1 MNILMVHPHDL
12 FDSSEPWTIR
22 IKSIAEEFVKNG
34 HTVQLCYFPFKNGQ
48 RPSFELLNGLQLYAL
63 DRTLSPGALLRNIS
77 KLKRLAKWA
86 DMVHFQKCHHY
97 SSIPSVI
104 AAFANGKPLHY
115 DWDDWEEKI
124 FFESCRITYKTFFIG
139 YTFKVLERF
148 LPLLADT
155 VSVASQH
162 LKKLAMRFGKKPA
175 EIFMTPVGVDLHKF
189 RPDLDGECVR
199 QKYGIDGPLVLYIGQ
214 LHGAQ
219 YVDLLIHAA
228 NIVLHENPQVR
239 FMIVGEGFLKE
250 NLKGLV
256 SNLGLEEKI
265 IFTGAVPHDQVP
277 FYIASADVCVAVF
290 EETDVTKCK
299 SPLKIVE
306 YLAGGKPIVAS
317 NVGEVSAM
325 LAGVGM
331 LTKAGDFNSLAKG
344 INTFLADKNLRE
356 KMGRLAR
363 KRAETKYRWA
373 NTAQNLLNAYK
384 KAMGPD
390 T

>member
-1 MNILMVHPHDL
+1 MNILMIHPHDL

-22 IKSIAEEFVKNG
+22 IKSIAEEFVKKG
-34 HTVQLCYFPFKNGQ
+34 HTVLLCYFPLKNGQ
-48 RPSFELLNGLQLYAL
+48 RPSFELLNGLHLYVL
-63 DRTLSPGALLRNIS
+63 DRTFSPGPLLRNIS
-77 KLKRLAKWA
+77 KLNGLAKWA
-86 DMVHFQKCHHY
+86 DMVHFQKCHHH

-104 AAFANGKPLHY
+104 AAFVNGKPLHY

-124 FFESCRITYKTFFIG
+124 FFESCKISWRTFFPS
-139 YTFKVLERF
+139 YFFKLFERF

-162 LKKLAMRFGKKPA
+162 LRKLAMRFGKKPA
-175 EIFMTPVGVDLHKF
+175 EIFMTPVGVDLEKF
-189 RPDLDGECVR
+189 RPDLDGGWVR
-199 QKYGIDGPLVLYIGQ
+199 QKYSIDGPLVLYIGQ

-219 YVDLLIHAA
+219 YVNLLIHAA
-228 NIVLHENPQVR
+228 NSVLHENPQAR

-250 NLKGLV
+250 KLKGLV
-256 SNLGLEEKI
+256 SSLGLEEKVV
-265 IFTGAVPHDQVP
+265 FTGAVPHEQVP
-277 FYIASADVCVAVF
+277 FYIAAADVCVAVF

-331 LTKAGDFNSLAKG
+331 LTKAGDFHSLANG
-344 INTFLADKNLRE
+344 INIFLADKNLRE
-356 KMGRLAR
+356 NMGQLAR
-363 KRAETKYRWA
+363 KRAETKYHWA

-384 KAMGPD
+384 KAMELA
-390 T
+390 